1 MPNIAYPNQHIDIKI
16 QYGSRDHVIVQDTVK
31 FTFNVDIEST
41 DKTRSIVSNV
51 GRALMKENMLSSK
64 DIDTINNSDINNYD

>member
-1 MPNIAYPNQHIDIKI
+1 M
-16 QYGSRDHVIVQDTVK
+16 QDTVK